1 MHYMLSVKAAKQT
14 EMESE
19 ESIERLRAWP
29 HLAPTSRSSSSSM
42 VDHTYSVG
50 YSWLAWVSIVGNV
63 FS

>member
-1 MHYMLSVKAAKQT
+1 MHYIVSVKAAKQT

-50 YSWLAWVSIVGNV
+50 YS
-63 FS
+63 

>member
-1 MHYMLSVKAAKQT
+1 MHYILSVKAAKQT

-29 HLAPTSRSSSSSM
+29 HLALTSRSSSSR

-50 YSWLAWVSIVGNV
+50 